1 MQSLKPTTIIA
12 LDAHAAAFCVAAR
25 ARLKREYGTARD
37 SLIQAY
43 LLVVEEASIRFE
55 PNLETVADSSF
66 DLEAARANTP
76 RPRPPEVAELFRR
89 QSLTIEEELAGMLTV
104 GRRAKEMDEALR
116 EGIEIVDESTVFLVM
131 SASDP
136 TASGVVLEL
145 YRALKKV
152 LSIRFAGDLYTLHA
166 VVLLPD
172 LFLNPAS
179 QDFAASYALL
189 KKLDHAAL
197 NGISITPHRTLPSFE
212 SCWLIDGRNA
222 RGTRLGTLAEELGS
236 YADAFVGFLTADPE
250 RSGAAPGSN
259 PRGRPPAYNS
269 FGYGE
274 LFFPAEIAI
283 TRLSAALASDIITR
297 AFLGGES
304 AARAPANERRLLLAA
319 KQFVLGKSYSET
331 LEGLER
337 DKGAMIWRDFGLGVA
352 VATRPE
358 TREIDAREH
367 VAELQRR
374 HAEYDR
380 KEMLEFRKT
389 LLARTEEVRGE
400 LVKLLDDECDQRCD
414 ASTDGLHEALRF
426 LTVMTDPAIAI
437 QEDLLGEDPQNLIT
451 ERRAAEAVLDRRLG
465 VVFNRQET
473 TALLE
478 QVNELR
484 ANLQSLQTSL
494 RLAPQPAGSPAGA
507 QTGAS
512 VNTSDQ
518 QSSAPDAEAD
528 AANKAAQAS
537 TSNSISPEEDRRQL
551 LAELETNERQLQA
564 LKAEYPRVLERENRA
579 ADLLRREARKTVTE
593 EKERVVAELETQL
606 VSLGDQLQAARRVLH
621 ELKEERRLY
630 LHRMIKVYPTLTA
643 MVLFGVPAVAAL
655 FDLGPARDLVAF
667 FWDNLWRF
675 LLWIAIA
682 FAVYAG
688 FVYLILTRDINRRI
702 KEASALVDSLSNSL
716 HATAAHLRNAHND
729 VLRFEYEQF
738 AQRIRTET
746 LDHLLETA
754 RRRIEELNR
763 TITSLREISEGFTR
777 QRIEADSQVSIMRRP
792 LLTAADIDAYYQRTV
807 NDLEPT
813 AATFTQEWVARSQA
827 RRIDAAE
834 FRARLM
840 QFTRK
845 RFDWLAKLSIEDA
858 LLRQHDLIPADT
870 ALARLRDLNKTAE
883 PLLRLRDA
891 ESSQEMFAE
900 RDSTLWASGDGRD
913 QILSLYQRI
922 SPKATVRASDN
933 GRTLRVLTRCHNFP
947 AYFLGSIEHYRA
959 CYEREPE
966 KDAAEYPDCIPLD
979 PAIKRTHEMLLLSL
993 ALGLVARR
1001 PEGDYFH
1008 ASDPTTSL
1016 GNDRHAIAEN
1026 LATSFEAKKLH
1037 DELQAQIKNATTDHA
1052 VVHGKLLEY
1061 LNANADLDASER
1073 EILLELAQQY
1083 HPLH

>member
-25 ARLKREYGTARD
+25 ARLKREYGAARD

-43 LLVVEEASIRFE
+43 MLVVEEASIRFE
-55 PNLETVADSSF
+55 PNLETVADNSF

-76 RPRPPEVAELFRR
+76 RRKPQEVSELLRR
-89 QSLTIEEELAGMLTV
+89 QSLHIEEELAGMLTV

-152 LSIRFAGDLYTLHA
+152 LTSRFVDELYTLHA
-166 VVLLPD
+166 VILLPD
-172 LFLNPAS
+172 LLLNPAS
-179 QDFAASYALL
+179 PDFASAYGLL

-197 NGISITPHRTLPSFE
+197 NGIAITPHRTLPSFD
-212 SCWLIDGRNA
+212 SCWLVDGRNA
-222 RGTRLGTLAEELGS
+222 RATRLGTLADELGS

-250 RSGAAPGSN
+250 RSGAVPGSN
-259 PRGRPPAYNS
+259 PQGRPPAYNS

-274 LFFPAEIAI
+274 LFFPAEIAV
-283 TRLSAALASDIITR
+283 TRLSAALAADIIKR

-304 AARAPANERRLLLAA
+304 AASAPANERKLLLAA

-337 DKGAMIWRDFGLGVA
+337 DKGALIWRDFGLGGA
-352 VATRPE
+352 AAATRPE
-358 TREIDAREH
+358 GREIDAREH

-374 HAEYDR
+374 HADYDR

-389 LLARTEEVRGE
+389 LLARTEEVRAE
-400 LVKLLDDECDQRCD
+400 LVKLLDEECDQRCD
-414 ASTDGLHEALRF
+414 ASADGLHEALRF

-437 QEDLLGEDPQNLIT
+437 QADLLGEDPQNLIT

-465 VVFNRQET
+465 VVIDRQAT
-473 TALLE
+473 NALLE
-478 QVNELR
+478 QVDELR
-484 ANLQSLQTSL
+484 ANMQALQTSL
-494 RLAPQPAGSPAGA
+494 RLAPSPAGTP
-507 QTGAS
+507 TGET
-512 VNTSDQ
+512 VNTPAQQ
-518 QSSAPDAEAD
+518 QSV
-528 AANKAAQAS
+528 
-537 TSNSISPEEDRRQL
+537 PEEDRRQL
-551 LAELETNERQLQA
+551 LAELETNEQQLQV
-564 LKAEYPRVLERENRA
+564 LKHEYPRVLERENRV
-579 ADLLRREARKTVTE
+579 ADRQRREARKTVTE
-593 EKERVVAELETQL
+593 EKARVVGELETQL
-606 VSLGDQLQAARRVLH
+606 INLGDELHAARRVLA

-643 MVLFGVPAVAAL
+643 MILFGVPAVAAL

-667 FWDNLWRF
+667 FWEHLWRF
-675 LLWIAIA
+675 LLWLAII
-682 FAVYAG
+682 FAVYLG
-688 FVYLILTRDINRRI
+688 IVYLLLTRDINRRI
-702 KEASALVDSLSNSL
+702 KEASTRVDSLSHSF
-716 HATAAHLRNAHND
+716 HATAAHLRNARND

-738 AQRIRTET
+738 AQRIKTET

-754 RRRIEELNR
+754 RRRIDELNR
-763 TITSLREISEGFTR
+763 TIASLKEIGEGFAR
-777 QRIEADSQVSIMRRP
+777 QRIEAESQVSIMRRP
-792 LLTAADIDAYYQRTV
+792 LLTAADIDAYYGRTV

-813 AATFTQEWVARSQA
+813 AADFTHEWVARSQV

-840 QFTRK
+840 QYTRK
-845 RFDWLAKLSIEDA
+845 RFAWLAKLTIEDA

-870 ALARLRDLNKTAE
+870 ALARLRELNKTAE

-891 ESSQEMFAE
+891 DSTQDMFAE
-900 RDSTLWASGDGRD
+900 RDITLWASGDARD

-922 SPKATVRASDN
+922 APKATVRASDN
-933 GRTLRVLTRCHNFP
+933 GRTLRVLTRCHYFP

-966 KDAAEYPDCIPLD
+966 KDATEYPDVIPLD
-979 PAIKRTHEMLLLSL
+979 PAIKRTHEMLLLAL

-1001 PEGDYFH
+1001 AEGDYFL
-1008 ASDPTTSL
+1008 ASDPAAASL
-1016 GNDRHAIAEN
+1016 GNNRYAITEN
-1026 LATSFEAKKLH
+1026 LATSFEAKKLY
-1037 DELQAQIKNATTDHA
+1037 DELQAQIKTATTDHA
-1052 VVHGKLLEY
+1052 VVHQKLTEY
-1061 LNANADLDASER
+1061 VNATADLDLAER
-1073 EILLELAQQY
+1073 EVLRELAQQY